1 MSDCLESKSLYSESK
16 KEGMRERYGEIHVSK
31 DEALVCLWKDC
42 GIVCDNAEVLYNH
55 LCNSHVGRISKNN
68 LCLTCHWDNCNASYG
83 KRDHITSH
91 IRIHTPLK
99 PYSCSVCGKSFKRT
113 QDLKKHGR
121 THMNTS
127 KLSYEA
133 ASPDNIS
140 AKVSYEQ
147 NGVFTV
153 HPKSIPS
160 PEVLENVPT
169 PAFSSLSSRE
179 SASPTSSPNTM
190 RPYNFGSTPTYQPGI
205 GLPAMQP
212 RMNESVYPCLPRWAP
227 GYASHIATRV
237 PEAMST
243 QENVQETRS
252 FGNESL
258 KRPRSAVSDFWSDV
272 QSKKMAPM
280 YDNSMMERLDD
291 LLWPQFYNLNDLNS
305 CLTES
310 MNAIQG
316 VGESADPRYSSVM
329 NPANTNLQD
338 VNAWLLQLGNSMSL
352 DLSAMQG
359 QQSNFAETLSQYD
372 LDHIPGADLVL
383 PPAVLNTKDQA
394 AGSDVGSGSMP
405 VFGQPQ
411 DKGFSPIYRQ
421 VQPLTRMPS
430 APHEDTIQGYGTN
443 ANPTSS
449 SARGHG
455 CESYYAKERHHGIMY
470 PKLPSSR
477 EEIQTPSST
486 SAATSM
492 PKFMPNDGIKIRQRH
507 MQLVL
512 NLLLALNKNKFIH
525 PETGH
530 VLPMGRMLMLRRT
543 DPRNRLSTMRQTLPL
558 SAIPPKPTLSQS
570 TNSRL
575 RNMGA
580 ARETKRATLP
590 SISQLLSNVD
600 MD

>member
-1 MSDCLESKSLYSESK
+1 
-16 KEGMRERYGEIHVSK
+16 
-31 DEALVCLWKDC
+31 
-42 GIVCDNAEVLYNH
+42 
-55 LCNSHVGRISKNN
+55 
-68 LCLTCHWDNCNASYG
+68 
-83 KRDHITSH
+83 
-91 IRIHTPLK
+91 
-99 PYSCSVCGKSFKRT
+99 
-113 QDLKKHGR
+113 
-121 THMNTS
+121 
-127 KLSYEA
+127 
-133 ASPDNIS
+133 
-140 AKVSYEQ
+140 
-147 NGVFTV
+147 
-153 HPKSIPS
+153 
-160 PEVLENVPT
+160 
-169 PAFSSLSSRE
+169 
-179 SASPTSSPNTM
+179 
-190 RPYNFGSTPTYQPGI
+190 
-205 GLPAMQP
+205 
-212 RMNESVYPCLPRWAP
+212 
-227 GYASHIATRV
+227 
-237 PEAMST
+237 MST

-272 QSKKMAPM
+272 QRKKMAPM
-280 YDNSMMERLDD
+280 YDDSMMERLDD
-291 LLWPQFYNLNDLNS
+291 LLWPQFYSLNDLNS

-316 VGESADPRYSSVM
+316 INESADPRFSSVM

-338 VNAWLLQLGNSMSL
+338 INAWLLQLGNSMSH
-352 DLSAMQG
+352 DLSAMHG
-359 QQSNFAETLSQYD
+359 QQSNFAQTLSQYD

-477 EEIQTPSST
+477 EEIQTSSST
-486 SAATSM
+486 STATSM
-492 PKFMPNDGIKIRQRH
+492 PRFMPNDGIKIRQRH

-558 SAIPPKPTLSQS
+558 SAIPPKPTLSQP
-570 TNSRL
+570 TNSRP

-580 ARETKRATLP
+580 TRETKRATLP